1 MERVSNGAFSLLV
14 LTFALAAC
22 GTIWGFEDALDRE
35 PLDAGAVDGDT
46 QGSSSSGGE
55 DSVVPAPN
63 APGVSCV
70 PPPPP
75 GWQGPLAIV
84 ELTGAPLPASPP
96 CPDQYTLV
104 YDGNADPDARPG
116 ACTCSCTPPN
126 VAGLTCGAPVAN
138 FYNENGCTQACGT
151 PNQIVPKSCQTFAAT
166 CADAKF
172 VKVTDAVPK
181 GGSCTAMT
189 NGAPPAVSW
198 NKSIRL
204 CEPQGVT
211 ATCPGTKV
219 PAATSRLPY
228 APGNYCIASQS
239 DLECPAAYPKRRT
252 YFDPTQVTDGRGCNP
267 CSCGALSGKCG
278 GQLHTGDNGC
288 AGGEKFITVPASC
301 GEAKLSNKSWEY
313 IAPNGPPTDVKC
325 EASGGGPSGSFVANA
340 PIYVCCR
347 F

>member
-22 GTIWGFEDALDRE
+22 GTIWGFEGALDRE
-35 PLDAGAVDGDT
+35 PSLDAGDGGGGGGGDGD
-46 QGSSSSGGE
+46 E
-55 DSVVPAPN
+55 DSIVPAPN
-63 APGVSCV
+63 APGVSCL
-70 PPPPP
+70 PPAPP

-84 ELTGAPLPASPP
+84 ELTGSPLPASPP

-116 ACTCSCTPPN
+116 TCTCSCTPPD
-126 VAGLTCGAPVAN
+126 VAGLTCGPPIAN
-138 FYNENGCTQACGT
+138 FYNDSGCTQACGAANQT
-151 PNQIVPKSCQTFAAT
+151 PAKNCQTFSAT

-172 VKVTDAVPK
+172 VKVMAVPK
-181 GGSCTAMT
+181 GGSCTAAT
-189 NGAPPAVSW
+189 NGEPPPVSW

-211 ATCPGTKV
+211 VTCPGTKV

-228 APGNYCIASQS
+228 APGNYCLASQS

-252 YFDPTQVTDGRGCNP
+252 YFDPTQVTDTRACNP
-267 CSCGALSGKCG
+267 CSCGALTGKCG
-278 GQLHTGDNGC
+278 GQLHTADKDC
-288 AGGEKFITVPASC
+288 AGADKLIALPATC
-301 GEAKLSNKSWEY
+301 GEVKLSNKSWEY
-313 IAPNGPPTDVKC
+313 TPPSGPPTDVKC